1 VRGLPWFGVATRR
14 RMQRMP
20 GKGLSLVRQRSADFG
35 STAKSAAMATPS
47 PGAEPSAFP
56 LIVRPLPAAMSKQ
69 STKPIPR
76 DLATAFCEAVLSY
89 QDWAPGN
96 AEPTVVFC
104 GHVEPISAICAMVES
119 FKSDQIPGDIF
130 LRLCAYVRV
139 GDEYLKIDLA
149 SDRCYSKAA
158 DCLLQLIQR
167 RVTEY
172 VRQEAWRRDR
182 A

>member
-1 VRGLPWFGVATRR
+1 VVRGCDTAPYAANARERAIACSSTVSRLRFNSKVRSNGHALARR
-14 RMQRMP
+14 GTLGIP
-20 GKGLSLVRQRSADFG
+20 ADC
-35 STAKSAAMATPS
+35 STASRRHVQTVNQTNPTRLS
-47 PGAEPSAFP
+47 HR
-56 LIVRPLPAAMSKQ
+56 I
-69 STKPIPR
+69 
-76 DLATAFCEAVLSY
+76 CEAVLSY